1 MVHSTL
7 SHQTNKCEQITKHA
21 KHDANS
27 MASIVIIIFRENQ
40 VDLKFENQ
48 KKINKCMG
56 L

>member
-1 MVHSTL
+1 MYRNTY
-7 SHQTNKCEQITKHA
+7 QCI
-21 KHDANS
+21 NS
-27 MASIVIIIFRENQ
+27 MALIVIIIFWENQ